1 MPNYNSKTPLEE
13 TFDKSNIFSKVDNS
27 NTELSFTQPERT
39 IPAEVIPST
48 PTKEKKKQTPQII
61 DNLPPENVQLTSIEN
76 TSGTH
81 VVINAQSNKYEQLG
95 YLKAKIK
102 ADVILTNV
110 ISTAGQ
116 KDNNIVTVKIE
127 GDLP

>member
-48 PTKEKKKQTPQII
+48 STKEKKKQII
-61 DNLPPENVQLTSIEN
+61 AVTQEIF
-76 TSGTH
+76 
-81 VVINAQSNKYEQLG
+81 K
-95 YLKAKIK
+95 KASS
-102 ADVILTNV
+102 AFC
-110 ISTAGQ
+110 
-116 KDNNIVTVKIE
+116 
-127 GDLP
+127 PR

>member
-48 PTKEKKKQTPQII
+48 TSTPTKEKKKQII
-61 DNLPPENVQLTSIEN
+61 DNLPPENVQLTDLSGVITPEN
-76 TSGTH
+76 
-81 VVINAQSNKYEQLG
+81 VQ
-95 YLKAKIK
+95 
-102 ADVILTNV
+102 D
-110 ISTAGQ
+110 ISDTPL
-116 KDNNIVTVKIE
+116 V
-127 GDLP
+127 

>member
-48 PTKEKKKQTPQII
+48 TSTPTTKEKKKQII
-61 DNLPPENVQLTSIEN
+61 DNLPPENVQLTDLSGVITPEN
-76 TSGTH
+76 
-81 VVINAQSNKYEQLG
+81 VQ
-95 YLKAKIK
+95 
-102 ADVILTNV
+102 D
-110 ISTAGQ
+110 ISDTPL
-116 KDNNIVTVKIE
+116 V
-127 GDLP
+127 

>member
-48 PTKEKKKQTPQII
+48 STKEKKKQII
-61 DNLPPENVQLTSIEN
+61 DNLPPENVQLTDLSGVVTPEN
-76 TSGTH
+76 
-81 VVINAQSNKYEQLG
+81 VQ
-95 YLKAKIK
+95 
-102 ADVILTNV
+102 D
-110 ISTAGQ
+110 ISDTPL
-116 KDNNIVTVKIE
+116 V
-127 GDLP
+127 

>member
-48 PTKEKKKQTPQII
+48 TSTKEKKKQII
-61 DNLPPENVQLTSIEN
+61 DNLPPENVQLTDLSGVITPEN
-76 TSGTH
+76 
-81 VVINAQSNKYEQLG
+81 VQ
-95 YLKAKIK
+95 
-102 ADVILTNV
+102 D
-110 ISTAGQ
+110 ISDTPL
-116 KDNNIVTVKIE
+116 V
-127 GDLP
+127 

>member
-48 PTKEKKKQTPQII
+48 PTKEKKKQII
-61 DNLPPENVQLTSIEN
+61 DNLPPENVQLTDLSGVATPEN
-76 TSGTH
+76 
-81 VVINAQSNKYEQLG
+81 VQ
-95 YLKAKIK
+95 
-102 ADVILTNV
+102 D
-110 ISTAGQ
+110 ISDTPL
-116 KDNNIVTVKIE
+116 V
-127 GDLP
+127 